1 MLAFDRV
8 LEGIKQVLLV
18 SEDIKRLSEGVKVLS
33 GEVRD
38 LDRRVARIEGMVEV
52 ARAWSSGD
60 GEARSSSSKRLPK
73 GKK

>member
-1 MLAFDRV
+1 MSAFDRV

-18 SEDIKRLSEGVKVLS
+18 SEDIKRLSEGVKELS

-52 ARAWSSGD
+52 AKAQSAGSR
-60 GEARSSSSKRLPK
+60 KRLPK
-73 GKK
+73 AKE